1 MRGPEFIAGAA
12 VPLFDRFE
20 EVDDCRVAEPY
31 RVQDLS
37 LLLESI
43 QKEIANLLN
52 TRLPDAGWEP
62 VSLPQT
68 ILDYGLPSFSH
79 LCSGSPSDSN
89 QLRQVITAKIAA
101 FEPRLQN
108 PVLELQRDSNDASG
122 MIGTLR
128 GCVRIDNVN
137 QPVCFP
143 VSLRNHGES
152 AAILPA
158 EIDA

>member
-1 MRGPEFIAGAA
+1 MQRPGLTAGSA

-20 EVDDCRVAEPY
+20 EVDDCRIAEPY

-37 LLLESI
+37 LLLASI
-43 QKEIANLLN
+43 QKEIGNLLN

-79 LCSGSPSDSN
+79 LSSGSSSDIQ
-89 QLRQVITAKIAA
+89 QLCQVIAAKIAA
-101 FEPRLQN
+101 FEPRLQD
-108 PVLELQRDSNDASG
+108 PVLELQNDPSDVAG

-128 GCVRIDNVN
+128 GSVRMDNLS

-152 AAILPA
+152 TAILPA